1 MLSTNIPEV
10 KNVATIVSEFNE
22 EDALRYR
29 MIQEEIARLDELT
42 EIDAAFRAGREEGIE
57 EGREE
62 GIEEGREEGREAGRE
77 EGGYNML
84 VSLVKEGSLPISTAA
99 KKAKM
104 TEEEFRKLLTK

>member
-1 MLSTNIPEV
+1 M
-10 KNVATIVSEFNE
+10 ATIVSEFNE

-42 EIDAAFRAGREEGIE
+42 EINAAFRAGREEGIE
-57 EGREE
+57 E
-62 GIEEGREEGREAGRE
+62 GRE

-104 TEEEFRKLLTK
+104 TEEEFRKLLVK